1 MYAKR
6 TITIK
11 FDKEEKDVFATTAKT
26 LDDSIRDE
34 EDCYL
39 LGEWLMD
46 IAPNNSIIRT
56 LCDDTPTGIDDLIEL
71 FEILANRT

>member
-11 FDKEEKDVFATTAKT
+11 FDEKEKAAFAVTAKT
-26 LDDSIRDE
+26 LDDSIQDE

-46 IAPNNSIIRT
+46 IAPNNGIVRT
-56 LCDDTPTGIDDLIEL
+56 LADDTPIGIDDLIEL
-71 FEILANRT
+71 FEILAKRT